1 MTSRIRVRGPTL
13 AAAFAEAALA
23 ALARSIDPRSVEE
36 REVREVRA
44 HGDSVEALLVNWIN
58 ECLYVHEVEAFA
70 WRRVEFAV
78 FDVEPRAG
86 AEPMRVHSFL
96 HGESVFLEGNPVGAA
111 IDVDAASISLRTEEG
126 GYEIALDSSPTA

>member
-1 MTSRIRVRGPTL
+1 VTEIRVRGATL

-23 ALARSIDPRSVEE
+23 ALARSIDPRSLEE

-44 HGDSVEALLVNWIN
+44 HGDSVEALLANWIN

-86 AEPMRVHSFL
+86 AERMRVHSFL
-96 HGESVFLEGNPVGAA
+96 HGECMAVDRSRPGADS
-111 IDVDAASISLRTEEG
+111 DVDAASVSVRILNDG
-126 GYEIALDSSPTA
+126 FEIALDGLPTA